1 MPATGL
7 QKYTGTPEDQA
18 RATETYLY
26 GLQGLPLGAA
36 SNVIPPVIAGAD
48 PSDWKSYVPG
58 LGSYL
63 YGGITGLAA
72 KAINTVLPY
81 AAMSEPATDLPT
93 MTDPHATEPAATPDI
108 VLPGHDAAMKM
119 NEDAVNAALKILPHA
134 EATTEAA
141 KTGQDIGISMGQGTT
156 AILPEVAANAP
167 FVGPVLKTVVPPAS
181 TAGVGAALGGT
192 AGAFASP
199 TGSDSPFT
207 PVDLNAP
214 ADTRQVYT
222 SCECRA
228 NPYQPVDLN
237 QPVVPVTPDTPTN
250 CLQCVLCILLPHQT
264 MTQAFHTGSMEQE
277 VLHRLHYLWGIAKY
291 GPGGV
296 NTIADVLRGQSQ

>member
-36 SNVIPPVIAGAD
+36 SNAIPPVIAGAD

-63 YGGITGLAA
+63 YGGITGLVG

-93 MTDPHATEPAATPDI
+93 MTDPHATEPVAAPNI
-108 VLPGHDAAMKM
+108 VLPGHDAAVKM

-134 EATTEAA
+134 EATTEPA
-141 KTGQDIGISMGQGTT
+141 KTGQDIGIGMGQGTT
-156 AILPEVAANAP
+156 AVLPEVVADAP

-181 TAGVGAALGGT
+181 TSGVGAALGGT
-192 AGAFASP
+192 AGAFVSP

-207 PVDLNAP
+207 PVDLNAQPTQDKSTP
-214 ADTRQVYT
+214 AVN
-222 SCECRA
+222 A
-228 NPYQPVDLN
+228 NVNPYQPVDLN
-237 QPVVPVTPDTPTN
+237 QPVAPVTPDTPTVRPVYPPTTPDN
-250 CLQCVLCILLPHQT
+250 D
-264 MTQAFHTGSMEQE
+264 TGIPYWE
-277 VLHRLHYLWGIAKY
+277 Y
-291 GPGGV
+291 GAGGV
-296 NTIADVLRGQSQ
+296 VAVHCYGA